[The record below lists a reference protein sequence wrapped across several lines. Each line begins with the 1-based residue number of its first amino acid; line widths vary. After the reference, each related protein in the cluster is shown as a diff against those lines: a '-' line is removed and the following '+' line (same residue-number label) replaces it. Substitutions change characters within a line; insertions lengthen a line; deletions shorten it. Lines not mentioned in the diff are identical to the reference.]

1 MADRDWKGLLGR
13 PYRGAE
19 SLRNAW
25 LTAKA
30 MNAFSEGRVG
40 SANGLI
46 TYVAMPYFNDA
57 VSPAG

>member
-1 MADRDWKGLLGR
+1 
-13 PYRGAE
+13 
-19 SLRNAW
+19 
-25 LTAKA
+25 
-30 MNAFSEGRVG
+30 MNAFSEERVG